1 MKICID
7 PGHSGPAEP
16 GACSGGFTEAAVNLQ
31 VALVLAKLLE
41 KNGHKV
47 VLTRQDDIED
57 DELEWRADVAYKYRT
72 HIFVSLHCNS
82 FKDPAANGSETW
94 HFYSSDEGQRLARCI
109 QNALVSHCQTA
120 DRGIKP
126 KEDWVVLRDT
136 YCPAVLV
143 EMAFISNPKE
153 RELLTD
159 KMLQRQ
165 FAVAIAQG
173 IDDYA
178 KESGLDGKRIK
189 GAVTR

>member
-16 GACSGGFTEAAVNLQ
+16 GACCEGFTEAAVNVQ

-41 KNGHKV
+41 KGGHKV

-57 DELEWRADVAYKYRT
+57 DSLKWRADVAYKYRT

-82 FKDPAANGSETW
+82 FKDPAANGSEVW
-94 HFYSSDEGQRLARCI
+94 HYTGSSEGQRLARCI
-109 QNALVSHCQTA
+109 QNALVSHCGTT
-120 DRGIKP
+120 DRGVKHNN
-126 KEDWVVLRDT
+126 EWTVLRDT
-136 YCPAVLV
+136 VCPAVLV

-159 KMLQRQ
+159 TMLQRQ
-165 FAVAIAQG
+165 FAVAIAKG
-173 IDDYA
+173 IEQYA
-178 KESGLDGKRIK
+178 KEAGLDVKRK
-189 GAVTR
+189 

>member
-16 GACSGGFTEAAVNLQ
+16 GACCEGFTEAAVNVQ

-57 DELEWRADVAYKYRT
+57 DSLKWRADVAYKYRT
-72 HIFVSLHCNS
+72 HIFISLHCNS
-82 FKDPAANGSETW
+82 FKDPSANGSETW
-94 HFYSSDEGQRLARCI
+94 HFTGSAEGEKLARCI
-109 QNALVSHCQTA
+109 QTALVSHCQTA
-120 DRGIKP
+120 DRGVKDNS
-126 KEDWVVLRDT
+126 EWTVLRDT
-136 YCPAVLV
+136 VCPAVLV

-159 KMLQRQ
+159 TMLQRQ

-173 IDDYA
+173 IEQYA
-178 KESGLDGKRIK
+178 KEAGLDGKRK
-189 GAVTR
+189 